1 MTITCPVCG
10 VENPESSEFCET
22 CGQELGGQEVVGAP
36 PLPPETDTVIDIF
49 SPGGSPT
56 PTVNPLP
63 STPTVRLESGTEDF
77 LPPPP
82 PPPKIAG
89 TARLI
94 CKQPGVP
101 TSEFLLDGGNALI
114 GKFDP
119 DTGPVDV
126 DLEGFPGDEHISRL
140 HGEIYAENGLWKIKD
155 LGSVNGIFI
164 KPLGQS
170 RFGARITLPEA
181 LKSGDEIAVAK
192 IKFLFQSP

>member
-10 VENPESSEFCET
+10 SENPDTSEFCEA
-22 CGQELGGQEVVGAP
+22 CGQELGGPATVGAP
-36 PLPPETDTVIDIF
+36 PLPPKLDDTVIDIF
-49 SPGGSPT
+49 SPGGS
-56 PTVNPLP
+56 
-63 STPTVRLESGTEDF
+63 SKETVRLEPAPGDF

-82 PPPKIAG
+82 PPPPPQIAG

-101 TSEFLLDGGNALI
+101 TSEFLLDGSNALI

-155 LGSVNGIFI
+155 IGSVNGIFI
-164 KPLGQS
+164 KPLGQG

-181 LKSGDEIAVAK
+181 LKPGDEIAIAK